1 MNLQQLRY
9 VRETV
14 RRNLNLTDA
23 ARALHTSQPGVSKQI
38 REFEEEL
45 GVDIFE
51 RHGRRFVALTPPGRE
66 LIGII
71 DRILLEVDNLRRVG
85 ENYAAGDSGR
95 LTIATTHTQARY
107 VLPRVIALFRERY
120 PKVRLSLQ
128 QGNPSAVARWVLS
141 GEADI
146 GIATES
152 LDHLEEL
159 IALPAYTW
167 THSVVVRPDHALAQS
182 RDLTLKAIAEHPIIT
197 YSKEFTGRSH
207 IDQAFAAQGLAP
219 DIVLTAIDSD
229 VIKTYVE
236 LGLGVGIIAS
246 VAFDAER
253 DRQLKCFEAVQLF
266 PINTTRVAIR
276 RGAYLRDFTL
286 GFIESF
292 APDLTR
298 ERVIEAITSN
308 RTAEAE

>member
-1 MNLQQLRY
+1 MTR
-9 VRETV
+9 VPTITDIARKTGSTGRPAFV
-14 RRNLNLTDA
+14 TLTHVPTA
-23 ARALHTSQPGVSKQI
+23 
-38 REFEEEL
+38 
-45 GVDIFE
+45 
-51 RHGRRFVALTPPGRE
+51 TPAPVP
-66 LIGII
+66 
-71 DRILLEVDNLRRVG
+71 D
-85 ENYAAGDSGR
+85 
-95 LTIATTHTQARY
+95 
-107 VLPRVIALFRERY
+107 
-120 PKVRLSLQ
+120 
-128 QGNPSAVARWVLS
+128 
-141 GEADI
+141 
-146 GIATES
+146 
-152 LDHLEEL
+152 
-159 IALPAYTW
+159 
-167 THSVVVRPDHALAQS
+167 RPDATRQN
-182 RDLTLKAIAEHPIIT
+182 
-197 YSKEFTGRSH
+197 
-207 IDQAFAAQGLAP
+207 LAP

-246 VAFDAER
+246 VAFDPER